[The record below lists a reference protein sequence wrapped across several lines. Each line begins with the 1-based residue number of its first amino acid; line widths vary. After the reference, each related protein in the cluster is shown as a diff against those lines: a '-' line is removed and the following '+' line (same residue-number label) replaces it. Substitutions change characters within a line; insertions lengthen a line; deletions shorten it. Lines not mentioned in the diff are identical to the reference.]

1 MLERKSSKPRIFTGW
16 WSVIFIGIVSGLGHG
31 FNTYGISV
39 FFKDIAGELE
49 LNRAYTSLAA
59 GMGRLEGGIT
69 SPLVGWLS
77 DKFGP
82 RWIVIIGT
90 FIAGLGMISM
100 YFVTQVWQY
109 YVAWGAMI
117 GLGLN
122 IGLTVACDKMINDW
136 FIRRRG
142 LAQGIKFA
150 LISVF
155 GIVVLQVIT
164 WLNDVRDWR
173 FTCLIWGFI
182 MLASIPFAYIFIKPQ
197 RPENYGWL
205 PDGAEV
211 GPGVEKSREEMIE
224 RGVSYAS
231 SLQET
236 EYSFKQA
243 LKTSTYWLLIIGFTV
258 HNFIAGGFNVH
269 VFPFL
274 TDISIDEA
282 AASGMMS
289 MMVFFMIPS
298 RFFGGIV
305 ADRVPKRHLQL
316 LLVGA
321 FLLQVIGISTFLSS
335 RSILSVYVLLA
346 CHGLSSGA
354 VTPLIILVLGRYF
367 GRKAFGSILGTMIAF
382 LAPMGLLSPVFY
394 GWVFDNNLS
403 YDTAFI
409 TALVMAAIA
418 AVTTFFVRPP
428 RPPAHDV
435 AFFEKPV

>member
-1 MLERKSSKPRIFTGW
+1 MLERKSLKPRIFTGW
-16 WSVIFIGIVSGLGHG
+16 WSVLFIGAVSGLGHG

-49 LNRAYTSLAA
+49 LNRAFTSLAA

-90 FIAGLGMISM
+90 FVAGVGMILM
-100 YFVTQVWQY
+100 YYITQVWQY
-109 YVAWGAMI
+109 YIVWGALI

-142 LAQGIKFA
+142 LAMGIKFA
-150 LISVF
+150 LISIF
-155 GIVVLQVIT
+155 GIVVLQAIT
-164 WLNDVRDWR
+164 WLKDVRDWR

-182 MLASIPFAYIFIKPQ
+182 ILASIPFAYILVKPH
-197 RPENYGWL
+197 RPEYYGL
-205 PDGAEV
+205 MPDGAEV
-211 GPGVEKSREEMIE
+211 GPGEEKSREEMIE

-236 EYSFKQA
+236 EYTFKQA
-243 LKTSTYWLLIIGFTV
+243 LKTSTYWLLMIGFTV

-274 TDISIDEA
+274 TDIGIDEA
-282 AASGMMS
+282 AAGGMMS
-289 MMVFFMIPS
+289 LMIFFTIPS
-298 RFFGGIV
+298 RFFGGMV
-305 ADRVPKRHLQL
+305 ADRVPKRYIQL

-335 RSILSVYVLLA
+335 RSIFSVYVLLA

-354 VTPLIILVLGRYF
+354 MTPLVILILGRYF
-367 GRKAFGSILGTMIAF
+367 GRKAFGAILGTMIAF
-382 LAPMGLLSPVFY
+382 LAPMGLFSPVYY
-394 GWVFDNNLS
+394 GWVFDRYLS
-403 YDTAFI
+403 YDIAFI
-409 TALVMAAIA
+409 TALIMAAIA
-418 AVTTFFVRPP
+418 VVTTFFVRVP
-428 RPPAHDV
+428 RPLSDDIITHR
-435 AFFEKPV
+435 

>member
-1 MLERKSSKPRIFTGW
+1 MLEKKSSKPRLFTGW
-16 WSVIFIGIVSGLGHG
+16 WSVLFIGTLSGLGHG

-39 FFKDIAGELE
+39 FFKPIAAELE

-59 GMGRLEGGIT
+59 GIGRLEGGIT

-90 FIAGLGMISM
+90 AVAALGMVLMSRI
-100 YFVTQVWQY
+100 TQPWHY
-109 YVAWGAMI
+109 YVAWGGLI

-142 LAQGIKFA
+142 LAQGIKFT
-150 LISVF
+150 LISIF
-155 GIVVLQVIT
+155 GIIVLQAIT
-164 WLNDVRDWR
+164 ALNELKDWR
-173 FTCLIWGFI
+173 FTCLIWGLIVF
-182 MLASIPFAYIFIKPQ
+182 ASLPLAYIFTKPH
-197 RPENYGWL
+197 RPEYYGLL
-205 PDGAEV
+205 PDGADA
-211 GPGVEKSREEMIE
+211 GLGGEKAGGIIE
-224 RGVSYAS
+224 RGIDYAS

-243 LKTSTYWLLIIGFTV
+243 LKTSTYWLLVIGFAV

-274 TDISIDEA
+274 TDINIAES
-282 AASGMMS
+282 AASGMMG
-289 MMVFFMIPS
+289 MMIFFTIPS

-305 ADRVPKRHLQL
+305 ADRVPKRRMHL

-321 FLLQVIGISTFLSS
+321 FLLQVIGISTFLWS
-335 RSILSVYVLLA
+335 RSLVSVYILLA

-354 VTPLIILVLGRYF
+354 VTPVIILVLGRYF

-382 LAPMGLLSPVFY
+382 LAPMGLLSPVYY
-394 GWVFDNNLS
+394 GWIYDKFSS

-409 TALVMAAIA
+409 TALAMAAVA
-418 AVTTFFVRPP
+418 VVTTLFIRAP
-428 RPPAHDV
+428 RPSMSGGGVPPQGR
-435 AFFEKPV
+435 E

>member
-155 GIVVLQVIT
+155 GIVVLQAIT

-274 TDISIDEA
+274 TDIGIDEA
-282 AASGMMS
+282 ADITF
-289 MMVFFMIPS
+289 MVTGKYRIPEPL
-298 RFFGGIV
+298 RL
-305 ADRVPKRHLQL
+305 ADIAVKKYKKY
-316 LLVGA
+316 
-321 FLLQVIGISTFLSS
+321 
-335 RSILSVYVLLA
+335 ILS
-346 CHGLSSGA
+346 
-354 VTPLIILVLGRYF
+354 I
-367 GRKAFGSILGTMIAF
+367 
-382 LAPMGLLSPVFY
+382 
-394 GWVFDNNLS
+394 
-403 YDTAFI
+403 
-409 TALVMAAIA
+409 
-418 AVTTFFVRPP
+418 
-428 RPPAHDV
+428 
-435 AFFEKPV
+435 

>member
-1 MLERKSSKPRIFTGW
+1 LSGTKTSKPRIFVGW
-16 WSVIFIGIVSGLGHG
+16 WSVLFIGIVSGLGHG

-39 FFKDIAGELE
+39 FFKPIAAELE

-59 GMGRLEGGIT
+59 GIGRLEGGIT

-82 RWIVIIGT
+82 RWIVIIGIC
-90 FIAGLGMISM
+90 IAASGMIFM
-100 YFVTQVWQY
+100 NFITEVWQY

-142 LAQGIKFA
+142 MAQGIKFA

-155 GIVVLQVIT
+155 GIVVLQAIT
-164 WLNDVRDWR
+164 PLIEIHGWR
-173 FTCLIWGFI
+173 FACLIWGLI
-182 MLASIPFAYIFIKPQ
+182 MFASVLFAFMLIKPQ
-197 RPENYGWL
+197 RPEYYGLL
-205 PDGAEV
+205 PDGAEFS
-211 GPGVEKSREEMIE
+211 PGTEKDRKEMIE
-224 RGVSYAS
+224 QGISYAS

-236 EYSFKQA
+236 EYTFKQA
-243 LKTSTYWLLIIGFTV
+243 LRTKTYWLLVVGFTV

-269 VFPFL
+269 VYPFL
-274 TDISIDEA
+274 TDIGIAEA
-282 AASGMMS
+282 TASGLMG

-298 RFFGGIV
+298 RFFGGII
-305 ADRVPKRHLQL
+305 ADRIPKRYLQL

-321 FLLQVIGISTFLSS
+321 FLLQVIGISTFLYS
-335 RSILSVYVLLA
+335 RSMVSVYVLLA
-346 CHGLSSGA
+346 CHGFSSGA
-354 VTPLIILVLGRYF
+354 VTPIIILVLGRYF

-382 LAPMGLLSPVFY
+382 LAPMGLLSPVYY
-394 GWVFDNNLS
+394 GWVFDTYLS

-418 AVTTFFVRPP
+418 VVATFFVRAPQQ
-428 RPPAHDV
+428 PAHD
-435 AFFEKPV
+435 AGISL

>member
-1 MLERKSSKPRIFTGW
+1 LFERKNTKPRIFTGW
-16 WSVIFIGIVSGLGHG
+16 WSVLFVGIVSGLGHG

-39 FFKDIAGELE
+39 FFKDIASELE
-49 LNRAYTSLAA
+49 LNRAFTSLAA

-90 FIAGLGMISM
+90 FIAGVGMILM
-100 YFVTQVWQY
+100 YYITRVWHY
-109 YVAWGAMI
+109 YVVWGALI

-150 LISVF
+150 LISIF
-155 GIVVLQVIT
+155 GIVVLQAIT
-164 WLNDVRDWR
+164 WLKDVRDWR
-173 FTCLIWGFI
+173 FTCLIWGLI
-182 MLASIPFAYIFIKPQ
+182 MLASIPFAYILVKPQ
-197 RPENYGWL
+197 RPEYYGLL
-205 PDGAEV
+205 PDGAEI
-211 GPGVEKSREEMIE
+211 GPGVEKSREGMIE

-236 EYSFKQA
+236 EYTFKQA

-274 TDISIDEA
+274 TDIGIDEA
-282 AASGMMS
+282 AAGGMMGL
-289 MMVFFMIPS
+289 MVFFTIPS
-298 RFFGGIV
+298 RFFGGLF
-305 ADRVPKRHLQL
+305 ADRVAKRYIQF

-321 FLLQVIGISTFLSS
+321 FLLQVIGISTFILS
-335 RSILSVYVLLA
+335 RSIFSVYVLLA

-354 VTPLIILVLGRYF
+354 MTPLVILILGRYF
-367 GRKAFGSILGTMIAF
+367 GRKAFGAILGTMIAF
-382 LAPMGLLSPVFY
+382 LAPMGLFSPVYY
-394 GWVFDNNLS
+394 GWVFDRYLS
-403 YDTAFI
+403 YDIAFI
-409 TALVMAAIA
+409 TALIMAAIA
-418 AVTTFFVRPP
+418 AVTTFFIRAP
-428 RPPAHDV
+428 RSMSDDINAPR
-435 AFFEKPV
+435 